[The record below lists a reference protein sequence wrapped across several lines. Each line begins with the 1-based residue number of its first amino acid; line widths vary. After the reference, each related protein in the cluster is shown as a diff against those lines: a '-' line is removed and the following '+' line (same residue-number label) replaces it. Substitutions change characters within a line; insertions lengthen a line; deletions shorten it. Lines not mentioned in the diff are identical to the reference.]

1 MNSAHSYSEGAEVP
15 EDKTRSND
23 VRDVRNFDMLKKSLN
38 ALYAQVPPEVAD
50 DVTKNILP
58 YVIDLR
64 YALKERDD
72 IIKELLPLAERTFN
86 SMARHEVIFT
96 PDKMG
101 NVQVAEVIDRARKTL
116 KNKPI

>member
-1 MNSAHSYSEGAEVP
+1 MNPSHGYSEGAEVP

-23 VRDVRNFDMLKKSLN
+23 DVRNFTMLKNSLH

-58 YVIDLR
+58 YVIDIR

-72 IIKELLPLAERTFN
+72 IIRELLPLAEKTFN

-116 KNKPI
+116 SLNKKQ